1 MMSIA
6 TIAISIDVRLS
17 KRVPWE
23 RVWSLVTGLHDPD
36 GDTAGSRAD
45 ARNLCPR
52 YPYWYVAPIAG
63 TDPAN
68 PKPARSEPVHSMGTL
83 REKTATKGRH
93 PKVSCM
99 KL

>member
-36 GDTAGSRAD
+36 GDTVGSRAD

-68 PKPARSEPVHSMGTL
+68 PKPARSGCPAAGAPRSVL
-83 REKTATKGRH
+83 FARR
-93 PKVSCM
+93 SCGARV
-99 KL
+99 